1 MVTMDRCLPY
11 AHCSMPLQTNQGSR
25 STASSISLVRVRPF
39 ARGSLGVD
47 RELEPDAKFHLAQ
60 RPLTAAGRSSV
71 LRLTDAIPARPLEPR
86 YPYGVSRLHFALV
99 PRLLYR
105 LSHSLNQTIMGQVE
119 KRRPDGAF
127 ATTNSSSHG
136 KAACVAE
143 CRPGCVRLKL
153 CTGPY

>member
-1 MVTMDRCLPY
+1 MVTMDRCLRY
-11 AHCSMPLQTNQGSR
+11 AHWSMPLQTNQGSR
-25 STASSISLVRVRPF
+25 STASFIPLVRVRPF

-47 RELEPDAKFHLAQ
+47 REPEPDVKFHLAQ

-105 LSHSLNQTIMGQVE
+105 SSHSLNQTIMGQVE
-119 KRRPDGAF
+119 KRRPDAAF
-127 ATTNSSSHG
+127 ATTNSSFRG
-136 KAACVAE
+136 KAACAAR
-143 CRPGCVRLKL
+143 CRPGCVQLKL
-153 CTGPY
+153 YTGPC